1 MATERL
7 LKAPD
12 LMAVDDLAES
22 LPPAQNVRV
31 KADLLTDGQWR
42 PVADTFNR
50 SGGHGRMADRN

>member
-22 LPPAQNVRV
+22 LPPAQNVRA
-31 KADLLTDGQWR
+31 KAGLLTDGQ
-42 PVADTFNR
+42 
-50 SGGHGRMADRN
+50 